1 MTQAERP
8 AGPLPAGVTSEMV
21 ELAYARFV
29 DCCNTMIACRRCNG
43 TGHHHGFGEHGH
55 DPDWCENCGGC
66 QFVPKYEDDKDSM
79 REALTAALAGRV
91 VVPGW
96 QPIETAPKDGTSIIL
111 ASTHSWS
118 TECSW
123 WSGER
128 CAKIH
133 GGHPDDYHEA
143 WYKAEDEG
151 DEFCQPT
158 HWMPKIAPPAMLA
171 AAVEGEE

>member
-91 VVPGW
+91 VV
-96 QPIETAPKDGTSIIL
+96 QKADLEYI
-111 ASTHSWS
+111 AS
-118 TECSW
+118 E
-123 WSGER
+123 SGQGLIRER
-128 CAKIH
+128 AR
-133 GGHPDDYHEA
+133 
-143 WYKAEDEG
+143 
-151 DEFCQPT
+151 
-158 HWMPKIAPPAMLA
+158 AMIA
-171 AAVEGEE
+171 AAVEGE